1 MSREVVMTMAKRF
14 SLWLTL
20 GARQVQVGSFDTAA
34 EAEAVQ
40 ARMIEAGAGGVTVVD
55 AGAPDADARPGQV
68 GLPWPVVR
76 QPLSRESEMDAMD
89 RAEAQ
94 AQIEDAARRFPVEG
108 ALRVWAVQLRRMP
121 GGYVWRPPTSIATCS
136 TMEHA
141 QEIAEGTV
149 AAGDVVGD
157 RWVVVI
163 VDGRSS

>member
-1 MSREVVMTMAKRF
+1 MTMAKRF

-55 AGAPDADARPGQV
+55 AGAPDADAKPGQV
-68 GLPWPVVR
+68 GLPWPVLR
-76 QPLSRESEMDAMD
+76 QPPGLIIDDAAD
-89 RAEAQ
+89 RAA
-94 AQIEDAARRFPVEG
+94 AHARIEDAARRFPVEG
-108 ALRVWAVQLRRMP
+108 ALRVWGMQGRRMP
-121 GGYVWRPPTSIATCS
+121 GGHVWGAPVSLGTCS

-141 QEIAEGTV
+141 QQVAEGMV
-149 AAGDVVGD
+149 AAGNVVGD